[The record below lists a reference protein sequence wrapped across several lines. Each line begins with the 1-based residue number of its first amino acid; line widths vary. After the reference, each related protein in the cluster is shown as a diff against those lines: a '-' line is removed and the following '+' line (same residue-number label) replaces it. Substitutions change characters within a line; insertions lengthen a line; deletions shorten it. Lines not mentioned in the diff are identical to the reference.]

1 MSFHYE
7 YMLATVIMLIIL
19 AKYSK
24 IFLKAFIKETQH
36 FFFFFQAK
44 GAMAEAEKL
53 DPGNIFTQFYVFKV
67 AILEGNCDSGI
78 NVIYEMHLT
87 VNTKNTNNPL

>member
-1 MSFHYE
+1 
-7 YMLATVIMLIIL
+7 
-19 AKYSK
+19 
-24 IFLKAFIKETQH
+24 
-36 FFFFFQAK
+36 
-44 GAMAEAEKL
+44 MAEAEKL